1 MLYRVLSFAVTFV
14 IGLGCFSLF
23 GFHRVKDIPDP
34 CFHSYRS
41 FERAWPESANMPRG
55 CYSYMDVDYTVPR
68 DQLRVFCDHSLSIEE
83 RTQLDRFMV
92 NIYGVDAQYD
102 VTAPADIGT
111 LRKVRRTFLRRL
123 R

>member
-14 IGLGCFSLF
+14 IGLGCVSLF
-23 GFHRVKDIPDP
+23 GFHQLKDTAYPG
-34 CFHSYRS
+34 CHKYRS
-41 FERAWPESANMPRG
+41 FERVWPDSSNMPRG
-55 CYSYMDVDYTVPR
+55 CYSYMDVDYTVSK

-83 RTQLDRFMV
+83 RTQLDKYMGNV
-92 NIYGVDAQYD
+92 YGADAQYD
-102 VTAPADIGT
+102 VTAPADLGT